1 MHDKPSDPPPPG
13 NGARPGRPLLLVE
26 DEAVIRF
33 VLRHEIEQR
42 GFVVTEV
49 EDGRTAIEQFTRDPE
64 RWAGVFVDYLLPDAH
79 GDELIDRFL
88 EVRPDLS
95 IVLMTGDCDVDTER
109 IAEERKLTIL
119 RKPFPLERVRPLLAE
134 MLRRTEERERST

>member
-1 MHDKPSDPPPPG
+1 MQEKTDEPAPAT
-13 NGARPGRPLLLVE
+13 GARHGLQLLIVE

-33 VLRHEIEQR
+33 VLRCELEQR
-42 GFVVTEV
+42 GFTVTEV
-49 EDGRTAIEQFTRDPE
+49 EDGRSAIEQFTRDHD
-64 RWAGVFVDYLLPDAH
+64 RWVGAFVDFQLPDAH
-79 GDELIDRFL
+79 GDELIDQFL

-95 IVLMTGDCDVDTER
+95 IVLMTGDVDLDIER
-109 IAEERKLTIL
+109 MARERQLTIL

>member
-1 MHDKPSDPPPPG
+1 MQEKSPEPTAPEP
-13 NGARPGRPLLLVE
+13 GARHGRQLLLVE

-33 VLRHEIEQR
+33 VLRHELEQR

-49 EDGRTAIEQFTRDPE
+49 EDGRTAIEQFTRDPA
-64 RWAGVFVDYLLPDAH
+64 RWIGAFVDYLLPDAH
-79 GDELIDRFL
+79 GDELIDQFL

-109 IAEERKLTIL
+109 IAEERHLTIL

-134 MLRRTEERERST
+134 MLRKTEERERSA

>member
-1 MHDKPSDPPPPG
+1 MDDKPEPSSPK
-13 NGARPGRPLLLVE
+13 NGAGHGRPLLLVE

-42 GFVVTEV
+42 GFAVTEV
-49 EDGRTAIEQFTRDPE
+49 EDGRTAIEQFTRDPD
-64 RWAGVFVDYLLPDAH
+64 RWVGAFVDYLLPDAH

-109 IAEERKLTIL
+109 IAEERQLTIL

-134 MLRRTEERERST
+134 MLRRTEERERRHG